1 MVSTGSPS
9 PLWGISANVIPAG
22 SWEALAFLTSGT
34 FWLLPP
40 APPPPLLHS
49 SVQYHDPLVLSPEV
63 EMCAGH
69 CQVHWCFKEY
79 WECHIGTEG
88 VNLLS
93 YSTCDWCCFPV
104 ILRVYLLGGR
114 EDVK

>member
-1 MVSTGSPS
+1 
-9 PLWGISANVIPAG
+9 
-22 SWEALAFLTSGT
+22 
-34 FWLLPP
+34 
-40 APPPPLLHS
+40 
-49 SVQYHDPLVLSPEV
+49 
-63 EMCAGH
+63 MCAGH